1 MPRRFHL
8 QPLLDLTQNHTD
20 VAARR
25 LNQLKGKWNDAEE
38 KLGQL
43 IAFREEYRQRYQNAA
58 SHGMSMTVLREYQVF
73 LGKLE
78 AAVTQQTDE
87 VVQCHKRW
95 EMGQQ
100 AWHMQKLKLSA
111 YDMLSKRH
119 HQGELRRESKI
130 EQREQDEFAAQAVT
144 RKIKKQEEDG

>member
-87 VVQCHKRW
+87 VVQCHK
-95 EMGQQ
+95 
-100 AWHMQKLKLSA
+100 
-111 YDMLSKRH
+111 LSKRH

-130 EQREQDEFAAQAVT
+130 EQREQDEFAAQAFT

>member
-58 SHGMSMTVLREYQVF
+58 SH
-73 LGKLE
+73 
-78 AAVTQQTDE
+78 
-87 VVQCHKRW
+87 
-95 EMGQQ
+95 
-100 AWHMQKLKLSA
+100 
-111 YDMLSKRH
+111 
-119 HQGELRRESKI
+119 
-130 EQREQDEFAAQAVT
+130 
-144 RKIKKQEEDG
+144 